1 LKTAIRKNVF
11 IWAFLNVF
19 FAIFFWMVGFFY
31 LSSERDDHKKIYLE
45 KQTISQ
51 KIAWDSVLKTH
62 KIGMTAYFESYI
74 DKPEVASLLAVANG
88 GSEAQKAKAR
98 NNLYNLLSPVYAK
111 LQDRN
116 VRQLHFQDKDN
127 NSFLRFHQIHNFG
140 DSLNSTRPSI
150 VFANKYKL
158 PIQGFET
165 GRVVSGFRNV
175 FPLFYNEKHIGSV
188 ELSQPFEAL
197 KGELKELDKNKD
209 SIMILRASE
218 ILPKLFEENKKL
230 YTKSEFSDDWLIE
243 DANGTLKGGKK
254 ALSETSKRI
263 SSSLKYQPKFKE
275 ILEEGRPYSYE
286 VSDNDKKYVVTIT
299 PIFDIEDKYS
309 AALLSFMH
317 SGELETIR
325 DDFRMQLVYFSLM
338 LFVASMALFWLLYSR
353 KVLFA
358 ERNRLSAI
366 SETMG
371 EGMYVI
377 DKEGKIEY
385 INEAALSMLGLTLGE
400 CSGQI
405 AHYLFHSHEKNEA
418 IPLEECPIFKT
429 IHTSQKYEGIDHFR
443 RKNGDIFTADVISS
457 PLKDDDD
464 VVGSVTVFRDITE
477 RIKLEEKLTSL
488 NEKLENQVET
498 EVAKRLES
506 EAIFKTI
513 FEKSPEGILIKEE
526 DNVYKECNAAAA
538 KMLGY
543 TQEEIIGK
551 KSADISPDIQPET
564 GLFSA
569 NAVKLFSKNAI
580 EGVTQHYEWTH
591 TAKDGSQKLLEVML
605 SPIIRGDKKE
615 LLVIWRD
622 ITQIKELQK
631 EKEIAQALLIQQSK
645 MAEMG
650 AMIGAIAHQ
659 WKQPLNAIWL
669 MTQDLKMSYDYGE
682 VTPELISKFK
692 SEMGEQVKFMS
703 QTIEDFRNF
712 YKPSTTK
719 SKFGLAEATRSVL
732 SLLRGQLGKEDVELI
747 SEFDDTVYVHGFESE
762 FKQVILNIVNNAKEA
777 LRGIHGHNKHINVK
791 VYAKEDLA
799 FVEISDNAGGI
810 DEKLL
815 EEGRLFEPFNTT
827 KGESGTGVGMSLS
840 KTIIEKKMGGR
851 LSAKNIED
859 GALFTIELHPY
870 GADQ

>member
-1 LKTAIRKNVF
+1 MKTAIRKNVF

-19 FAIFFWMVGFFY
+19 FAILFWMVGFFY
-31 LSSERDDHKKIYLE
+31 LSSERDNHKKIYLE

-98 NNLYNLLSPVYAK
+98 NDLYNLLSPVYAK

-140 DSLNSTRPSI
+140 DSLNATRPSI
-150 VFANKYKL
+150 VMANKNLK
-158 PIQGFET
+158 PVFGFET
-165 GRVVSGFRNV
+165 GKVVSGFRNV
-175 FPLFYNEKHIGSV
+175 FPIVWDSKHIGSV
-188 ELSQPFEAL
+188 ELSQPFDAL
-197 KGELKELDKNKD
+197 KNALQELDGGKEYLMIIRAEA
-209 SIMILRASE
+209 IM
-218 ILPKLFEENKKL
+218 PKLFEENKKS
-230 YTKSEFSDDWLIE
+230 YAETAISKKWLFE
-243 DANGTLKGGKK
+243 KDGQANG
-254 ALSETSKRI
+254 LSQNIQNI
-263 SSSLKYQPKFKE
+263 SNVIK
-275 ILEEGRPYSYE
+275 
-286 VSDNDKKYVVTIT
+286 SDNKFLNNLETPVPFASEVTMGEHKYVVTVT
-299 PIFDIEDKYS
+299 PVIDLTGKHT
-309 AALLSFMH
+309 AAVLSFSH
-317 SGELETIR
+317 AFELETIR

-377 DKEGKIEY
+377 DKEGRIEY

-418 IPLEECPIFKT
+418 ISLEECPIFKT

-580 EGVTQHYEWTH
+580 EGATQHYEWTH

-692 SEMGEQVKFMS
+692 TEMGEQVKFMS

-777 LRGIHGHNKHINVK
+777 LRGIHSHNKYINVK
-791 VYAKEDLA
+791 VYAKENLA